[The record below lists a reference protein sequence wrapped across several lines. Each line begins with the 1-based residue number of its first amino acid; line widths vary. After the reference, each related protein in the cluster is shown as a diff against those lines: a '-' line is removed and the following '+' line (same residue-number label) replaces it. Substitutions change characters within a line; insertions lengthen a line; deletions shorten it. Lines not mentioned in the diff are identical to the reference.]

1 MKIAKKCY
9 SIVVYIL
16 WKKVVLLFKS
26 AFGPYKIDEI
36 EKCNTTYSSI
46 PYYTLSSIFKA

>member
-1 MKIAKKCY
+1 MKIAKKKCY

-36 EKCNTTYSSI
+36 DEIEKCNTTW
-46 PYYTLSSIFKA
+46 T

>member
-16 WKKVVLLFKS
+16 WKKVGLLFKS
-26 AFGPYKIDEI
+26 AFRPYKNWWNSKMLKIV
-36 EKCNTTYSSI
+36 NVF
-46 PYYTLSSIFKA
+46 TLSSIFKA